1 MMINQPKAHTPFLG
15 TQTERRGPMPDHNP
29 IPEADLR
36 EMREILGDWHAAG
49 MVDPYLS
56 RLLDEIDRLREGLQ
70 HDARV

>member
-1 MMINQPKAHTPFLG
+1 
-15 TQTERRGPMPDHNP
+15 MPDHNP
-29 IPEADLR
+29 VPEADLR
-36 EMREILGDWHAAG
+36 EMREMLGDWHEAG